1 MSISTYSEL
10 KNSIASWLHRT
21 DLTSYIPDFIRLG
34 EDRIYREL
42 RIRAMETSLS
52 TAIASGV
59 IAVPSDYIEMKHVY
73 ISGSPVQYLQRKP
86 PEWIYENYP
95 TRSADGKPKYLAQE
109 AGNFIFG
116 PYPDSAYT
124 VKGVYY
130 KRLAALS
137 DSNTT
142 NWFTTNA
149 SGILLFAALLE
160 ASPFLKN
167 DERVTLWDAKYEEE
181 KTGIEN
187 EEKRERFSGSHLGMS
202 VSWG

>member
-1 MSISTYSEL
+1 MSIATFAQL
-10 KNSIASWLHRT
+10 KTAVASFLHRS
-21 DLTSYIPDFIRLG
+21 DLTSSIPDFIRLG

-42 RIRAMETSLS
+42 RIRAMETSLN
-52 TAIASGV
+52 TPIAAGV
-59 IAVPSDYIEMKHVY
+59 IAVPADYIEMKHVY
-73 ISGSPVQYLQRKP
+73 IDGSPVQYLQRKP

-95 TRSADGKPKYLAQE
+95 TRSADGQPKFMAQE

-116 PYPDSAYT
+116 PYPDSTYT
-124 VKGVYY
+124 VRGVYY
-130 KRLAALS
+130 KRLTALS

-160 ASPFLKN
+160 ASPFVKN
-167 DERVTLWDAKYEEE
+167 DERVVLWDAKYEEE
-181 KTGIEN
+181 KKGIED

-202 VSWG
+202 ISWG